1 MTYVGRPH
9 DPPDLLHGIEIWG
22 QTPMHS
28 ENLLV
33 NDGSNWETIKTIRE
47 GFPQLYVVSS
57 LTLVVK
63 AIYTVDGGTL
73 VVAAKNEEIFG
84 ILDLV
89 GQEETNGLQR
99 LFASINVI
107 AEEEIVSFW
116 GEAAVLKQ
124 SKEIVVLT
132 VNIPTNLYVKIMY

>member
-1 MTYVGRPH
+1 
-9 DPPDLLHGIEIWG
+9 
-22 QTPMHS
+22 MHS

-107 AEEEIVSFW
+107 AEEEIVGFW

-132 VNIPTNLYVKIMY
+132 VNISTNLYVRIMY